1 MDFNRY
7 DFRGD
12 PNTGMFAAT
21 NSELML
27 SPQGFE
33 PDLGLETVDCRIA
46 GTGFVGMFAASGP
59 DGFLLP
65 DVVREREL
73 ESLRDTGAEFSVMKS
88 RDTALGN
95 LVLSNSSGA
104 YASPALSDKQ
114 QQIEEALGVPVEFG
128 TVGGVP
134 SPGACGVANG
144 RGAVLH
150 REASESE
157 AEKVKEALGLEQV
170 DIGTINTGSPFVG
183 GGAVVQGEEVVTGEN
198 TSGPE
203 IGRLDRTLG

>member
-1 MDFNRY
+1 
-7 DFRGD
+7 
-12 PNTGMFAAT
+12 MF
-21 NSELML
+21 
-27 SPQGFE
+27 
-33 PDLGLETVDCRIA
+33 V
-46 GTGFVGMFAASGP
+46 ASGP
-59 DGFLLP
+59 GGFLLP

-73 ESLRDTGAEFSVMKS
+73 ESLRDAGVDFSVMES

-104 YASPALSDKQ
+104 YASPALSDRQ
-114 QQIEEALGVPVEFG
+114 EEIEQALGVPVEFG

-134 SPGACGVANG
+134 SPGACGVTNE

-150 REASESE
+150 RGASESE
-157 AEKVKEALGLEQV
+157 AEDVKEVLELEQV

-183 GGAVVQGEEVVTGEN
+183 GGAVVQGGEVVTGEN